1 MAKLETKNDS
11 LALLMRIQEYWSE
24 RGYNVQGSIREAIY
38 SEHLRSTV
46 YEVETDMVAGF
57 PRRKRNAA

>member
-1 MAKLETKNDS
+1 MAKLETKDDA

-24 RGYNVQGSIREAIY
+24 RGYSVQGSIREAGY
-38 SEHLRSTV
+38 SERLRSTV

-57 PRRKRNAA
+57 PRRKRDAA

>member
-1 MAKLETKNDS
+1 MAKLETKDDA

-24 RGYNVQGSIREAIY
+24 RGYNVQGSIREAGY
-38 SEHLRSTV
+38 SERLRSTV

-57 PRRKRNAA
+57 PRRKRDAA